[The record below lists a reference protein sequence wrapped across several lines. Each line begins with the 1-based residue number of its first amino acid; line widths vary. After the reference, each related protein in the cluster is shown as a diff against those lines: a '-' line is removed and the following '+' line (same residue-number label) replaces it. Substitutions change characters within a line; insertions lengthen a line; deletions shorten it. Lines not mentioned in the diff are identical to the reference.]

1 MKLRADIT
9 INGRLYKKGEEI
21 AWYKIYPFFLVHMLA
36 FGGSGFV
43 MAYADTPENI
53 LFLYLHGGIAILV
66 YVIFYLVI
74 FGMDE
79 VKWMFINAGL
89 GALGI
94 FTQMGW
100 LLALFG
106 RDISDYPFQVHV
118 IPFLYFVLYTF
129 LLHQAVLDL
138 THSREDETK
147 RRRVESSYIIILA
160 AGYLLSYLMTR

>member
-53 LFLYLHGGIAILV
+53 LFLYFHGGVAILV
-66 YVIFYLVI
+66 YVIFYLFI

-147 RRRVESSYIIILA
+147 RRRVESSYIVILA

>member
-53 LFLYLHGGIAILV
+53 LFLYFHGGVAILV
-66 YVIFYLVI
+66 YVIFYLFI

-138 THSREDETK
+138 TNSREDETK
-147 RRRVESSYIIILA
+147 RRRVESSYIVILA

>member
-147 RRRVESSYIIILA
+147 RRRVESSYIVILA

>member
-94 FTQMGW
+94 LTQMGW

>member
-21 AWYKIYPFFLVHMLA
+21 AWYKIYPFFFVHMLA

-53 LFLYLHGGIAILV
+53 LFLYFHGGVAILV
-66 YVIFYLVI
+66 YVIFYLFI

-129 LLHQAVLDL
+129 LLHQAVLDI

-147 RRRVESSYIIILA
+147 RRRVESSYIVILA